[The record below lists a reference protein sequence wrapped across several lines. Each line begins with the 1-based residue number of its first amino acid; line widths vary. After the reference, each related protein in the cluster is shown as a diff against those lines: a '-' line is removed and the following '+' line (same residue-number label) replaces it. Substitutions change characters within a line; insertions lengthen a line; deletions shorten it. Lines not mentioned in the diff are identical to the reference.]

1 MCILS
6 QRSMVH
12 LSGFKKMI
20 TVRSKVKFKHNN
32 RDKAEYIVRE
42 LRMGNKVLIQSIY
55 GDDYYIVPVDDLIL
69 VV

>member
-1 MCILS
+1 
-6 QRSMVH
+6 
-12 LSGFKKMI
+12 MI

-55 GDDYYIVPVDDLIL
+55 GDD
-69 VV
+69 